1 MPAAADRQALLRLDL
16 SQQTARRGFRGNHRV
31 RQGFPL
37 QCPIVLVARS
47 IAMNVAADS
56 QERPLARRLV
66 MITGA
71 SSGIG
76 KALATA
82 FAREGNPLL
91 LISRRI
97 QPMAELAHGAVVYH
111 QADVADSAAIVAA
124 VKTAE
129 EIHGP
134 VECLVN
140 SAGTADAREFE
151 LVDED
156 SYSREIDTNLKGV
169 LNCTKAVLA
178 GMMARQSGTIINISS
193 VSDRKAAPVALA
205 YTATKYAVRA
215 FTESLREAQSKNGV
229 RLINIAPGY
238 VRTNIHSGMHI
249 SFEEYRAKLGSPDF
263 MTAEAL
269 ADIVLFCWKQP
280 QSICIRDLVVAPTRT
295 TF

>member
-1 MPAAADRQALLRLDL
+1 VPAAADRQALLRLDL

-37 QCPIVLVARS
+37 QCPIVLVART

-56 QERPLARRLV
+56 QERPLSRRLV

-76 KALATA
+76 KALAMA

-193 VSDRKAAPVALA
+193 VAGHIPIPFHGVYSATKFAMNALGKAARIELA
-205 YTATKYAVRA
+205 SAGIHVMTVC
-215 FTESLREAQSKNGV
+215 
-229 RLINIAPGY
+229 PGY
-238 VRTNIHSGMHI
+238 VQTEFAANAMRGAEPKRVRPKSVRGI
-249 SFEEYRAKLGSPDF
+249 SVEHVARA
-263 MTAEAL
+263 
-269 ADIVLFCWKQP
+269 VLRGIAKKK
-280 QSICIRDLVVAPTRT
+280 REVVVRG
-295 TF
+295 